1 MLLLLSLNRRNCVE
15 SRQRPIADNVPLTQT
30 RFPLAAIQTLS
41 QCNPDAQALLRIW
54 ISAMSG
60 TRRAVRRWRAR
71 ATRAKE
77 TLAKAETMS
86 DADAREMMRA
96 VAASYERLVERLEKE
111 AAEA

>member
-1 MLLLLSLNRRNCVE
+1 MPQYRCSAN
-15 SRQRPIADNVPLTQT
+15 
-30 RFPLAAIQTLS
+30 AIQMRRRYCASGYQL
-41 QCNPDAQALLRIW
+41 C
-54 ISAMSG
+54 SG